1 MYFVFVLNI
10 ILSLIDRGTI
20 LDKYRLALEENFNDL
35 LMKNKKVTLSN
46 LIGCGLLGVNN
57 NSVDYL
63 SIEEII
69 YLKLVVNLNK

>member
-1 MYFVFVLNI
+1 MDKHKLAIEEMFKEL
-10 ILSLIDRGTI
+10 LI
-20 LDKYRLALEENFNDL
+20 NS
-35 LMKNKKVTLSN
+35 KKVTLSN

-57 NSVDYL
+57 NSIAYL